1 MRKYSAERKI
11 MKHSLKK
18 FYAILLSLCMILS
31 SFIGCSH
38 KEVLESD
45 EANAGETA
53 AYTEPV
59 YHLANIRENIAAYT
73 IVRSDTAGKDYT
85 DITVNMRNI
94 LREIADV
101 EIKLDTDW
109 VNEGEDNPNRP
120 EILVGK
126 TNRAAAQNIIAENA
140 DADYIIT
147 EDENGNIVLYGS
159 DAKST
164 ETAVEQFLVQYFG
177 YEPPEEVYRIHHD
190 VREYGAVGDGVT
202 DDTQAFKDAV
212 AAAEKD
218 GLPVYVPAGS
228 YEITDTITLNSVTMY
243 GYETAAWTADSY
255 DQPNINQGNMYA
267 PLFDVVGGSVAGLNI
282 QSHGKAGDTDMQ
294 PTITITK
301 TGGRVSNMRIHT
313 PYIGIY
319 TNDESNPG
327 RCFIDNIFM
336 VEAKEMGVF
345 VAGTLDVPTLTNIEV
360 WNPDE
365 TCPVAFKFGHNDDL
379 RAVNLF
385 AFNANV
391 GFLIE
396 ETSTGSCWGSFSN
409 CSVDYTS
416 IGFKVA
422 KGEHHLT
429 IVGGTYWTHHLAID
443 VQPEFTGYLA
453 ASGCELKS
461 NGDRTLRIQGGKAVT
476 VTGST
481 FYHDFETDAP
491 AISISGGLAVT
502 ITGNSIYS
510 RATAIELMHRDTGAV
525 TITDNS
531 IYTGGKEIIDR
542 SKNCI
547 VKLDNTVIE
556 NAPFDN

>member
-1 MRKYSAERKI
+1 MNTQHVRIKLAA
-11 MKHSLKK
+11 SL
-18 FYAILLSLCMILS
+18 LLSTLLLNTFTACERVEELS
-31 SFIGCSH
+31 S
-38 KEVLESD
+38 ET
-45 EANAGETA
+45 AYAAGERIENNNKTI
-53 AYTEPV
+53 YS
-59 YHLANIRENIAAYT
+59 LANIRENIADYV
-73 IVRSDTAGKDYT
+73 IVRADAAGKEYT
-85 DITVNMRNI
+85 DISLNLRNA
-94 LREIADV
+94 LREVANVDV
-101 EIKLDTDW
+101 TLDTDW
-109 VNEGEDNPNRP
+109 ENEGEDHINRL
-120 EILVGK
+120 EILIGK
-126 TNRAAAQNIIAENA
+126 TNRPASEAAMQKKDAE
-140 DADYIIT
+140 YVIT
-147 EDENGNIVLYGS
+147 EDEKGNIVLYGA
-159 DAKST
+159 DVQST
-164 ETAVEQFLVQYFG
+164 ERAVNQFLAQYFG
-177 YEPPEEVYRIHHD
+177 YEQEYEIHHN

-202 DDTQAFKDAV
+202 DDTNAFKAAV

-218 GLPVYVPAGS
+218 GLPVYVPAGN
-228 YEITDTITLNSVTMY
+228 YEITDTIMLNSVTMY

-255 DQPNINQGNMYA
+255 DQANINQGNMYA

-282 QSHGKAGDTDMQ
+282 QSHGKAGDTNMA

-396 ETSTGSCWGSFSN
+396 ETSTGSCWASFSN

-416 IGFKVA
+416 IGFKVS

-429 IVGGTYWTHHLAID
+429 VVGGTYWAHHLAID
-443 VQPEFTGYLA
+443 VLPKFTGYLA

-481 FYHDFETDAP
+481 IFHDFETDAP
-491 AISISGGLAVT
+491 AISISGGKAVT
-502 ITGNSIYS
+502 ITGNSVYS
-510 RATAIELMHRDTGAV
+510 RATAIELMHRDEGAV

-531 IYTGGKEIIDR
+531 IYTGGQEIIDQ
-542 SKNCI
+542 SQKCV
-547 VKLDNTVIE
+547 VKIDNTVIE
-556 NAPFDN
+556 NADFDH